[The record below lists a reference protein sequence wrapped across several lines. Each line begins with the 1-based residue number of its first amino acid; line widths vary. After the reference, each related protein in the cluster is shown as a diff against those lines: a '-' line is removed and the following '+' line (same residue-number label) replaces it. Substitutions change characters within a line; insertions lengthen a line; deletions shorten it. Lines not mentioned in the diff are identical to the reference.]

1 MNDMKQND
9 MNQYVKEWFE
19 KNEERVYQLMREMWE
34 KPELSLQE
42 YHACE
47 IMEQFAREEGFTE
60 IQTHAGQGSFWHCAR
75 RLWAIRYDS
84 LTAPFSLFSL
94 QQKSPSIFRSE
105 SCFR

>member
-1 MNDMKQND
+1 MKQND

-34 KPELSLQE
+34 HPELSLQE

-60 IQTHAGQGSFWHCAR
+60 IQTHAAQDWDNPEARPNTLIASWGSGHPVISIVGELDALPELGQKDVQR
-75 RLWAIRYDS
+75 
-84 LTAPFSLFSL
+84 
-94 QQKSPSIFRSE
+94 
-105 SCFR
+105 